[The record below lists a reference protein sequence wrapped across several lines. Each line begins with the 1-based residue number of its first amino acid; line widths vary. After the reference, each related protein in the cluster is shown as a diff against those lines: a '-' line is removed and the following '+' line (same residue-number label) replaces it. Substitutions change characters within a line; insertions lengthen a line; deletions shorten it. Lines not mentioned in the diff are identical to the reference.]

1 VTTKAGPDNPTKVPE
16 PRKKADGE
24 LNEYNSKK
32 HKEKL
37 KDLNCTELQS
47 LLKNY
52 LYQKGK
58 GNGANRGLM
67 DRRAG
72 LLKPDLGYGHAE
84 HLDQYYA
91 QQQRAQD
98 VIDKM
103 DKDNCPPPEPSERRD
118 AAKDPP
124 TYKEWAD
131 ANKSSFQSMRE
142 WAYDNRWAIA
152 GGAVVVGAGALTWW
166 AGGAGGLA
174 AAGALGLGG
183 AAAAYCVAPET
194 RILTPRGEIAIA
206 ELQVGDSV
214 FTLHEGAMLAVPIAS
229 QSRRPRRS
237 GEMLVR
243 LSFDDGRAL
252 TLTRE
257 HPLHDGRRAD
267 ALVTGTL
274 LGGRRVVR
282 VAFIDDGAWLYD
294 IVPASASAAYIA
306 EGVALRSSAGRP
318 STRARDWGV
327 AIACHP

>member
-1 VTTKAGPDNPTKVPE
+1 VTTAGPNNPTKVPE
-16 PRKKADGE
+16 PRLKPDGDRV
-24 LNEYNSKK
+24 EYNAKK

-52 LYQKGK
+52 LYQKGH
-58 GNGANRGLM
+58 NNNANRGLM

-72 LLKPDLGYGHAE
+72 LLKPDLGYGHQA

-103 DKDNCPPPEPSERRD
+103 DKDGCPPPDPVERRD

-124 TYKEWAD
+124 TYQEWAD
-131 ANKSSFQSMRE
+131 ANKSPFQSLKD
-142 WAYDNRWAIA
+142 WASNNP
-152 GGAVVVGAGALTWW
+152 
-166 AGGAGGLA
+166 GLV
-174 AAGALGLGG
+174 LG
-183 AAAAYCVAPET
+183 AAAIGAGVATWYFGGVGALAVLGGGGTAVLATQCVAPET

-206 ELQVGDSV
+206 ELQMGDSV
-214 FTLHEGAMLAVPIAS
+214 FTLHEGAMVAVSIAS
-229 QSRRPRRS
+229 CSRRPRRP
-237 GEMLVR
+237 GELLVR
-243 LSFDDGRAL
+243 LSFGDGRAL
-252 TLTRE
+252 TLTRD
-257 HPLHDGRRAD
+257 HPLHDGRRVD
-267 ALVTGTL
+267 ALATGTV

-282 VAFIDDGAWLYD
+282 VDWIDDGAWLYD

-306 EGVALRSSAGRP
+306 EGVALRSSVGR
-318 STRARDWGV
+318 SATRARDWGM